1 MASFLSLMCVL
12 ATLFYSPSYALK
24 RAALFRKES
33 KTLRLQLTPHD
44 VFSFLLAEEQQDLL
58 SGLAKGLGQSAIP
71 GAVGLYMV
79 TANKNAVENQIAAN
93 KELSE
98 KQVAANKEL
107 IAANKELSEKQI
119 LGIEKQILSN
129 KELIIANKELGL
141 EIIKANEAKIENLLM
156 KFLSDKN
163 MIK

>member
-58 SGLAKGLGQSAIP
+58 SSLAKGLGQSAIP
-71 GAVGLYMV
+71 GAVGLYIV
-79 TANKNAVENQIAAN
+79 TANKNAVEKQIAAN
-93 KELSE
+93 TELSE
-98 KQVAANKEL
+98 KQV
-107 IAANKELSEKQI
+107 AANKELSEKQI

-163 MIK
+163 MGK